1 MSTYLSA
8 QSLSLAFSSV
18 SLFDSLSFTLNK
30 GDRVGLI
37 GHNGCGKSSLL
48 KILSGHID
56 SVSGQVSVAHR
67 CVVAYVEQQLPVSI
81 QNVTLIEALSAMVK
95 EDEAWR
101 AELLLSQ
108 LGFLPQYWQMPVSHL
123 SGGQHMRLLLGRA
136 VINQPDLLLLDEP
149 SNHLDLTALLWLE
162 SFLSQWKGSFI
173 LVSHD
178 QSLLD
183 KVTNTTWIMRDGRLY
198 HFNMTCSAARQA
210 LLAQDEAQQ
219 QRHDSEQKEIDR
231 LEQSAKRLANWG
243 KVYDNEDLAR
253 KAKTMQARRQRLV
266 EQQTQLGEGVPWQ
279 LTFHGEP
286 LPANRLL
293 AVECLNVSPVGSSL
307 ELFQILQKQIKSGQR
322 VAIMGNNGC
331 GKSTLL
337 KRLYQ
342 FYQNKEDNAVRFH
355 PQCRLGY
362 YDQSLQQLQDDETL
376 NDELI
381 RFASVNDDIRKRALI
396 QAGFDYQ
403 RHQQKVGS
411 LSGGERAR
419 LLFIGLSLARYHL
432 LMLDEPT
439 NHLDLQGKEELIT
452 TLSDYPGGVLL
463 VSHDRQ
469 LIEACCQRF
478 WLIHQGNL
486 TEYSD
491 IAKVYEQ
498 LKQDDTSSDLV
509 SKDEPLISSIVIQD
523 EKEEVL
529 LARLVELEQLLDD
542 DLKRKSKHQK
552 MAKQIQWRLEIESIN
567 QQL

>member
-18 SLFDSLSFTLNK
+18 SLFDSVSFTLNQ

-48 KILSGHID
+48 KLLSGHID
-56 SVSGQVSVAHR
+56 SFTGQVSIAR
-67 CVVAYVEQQLPVSI
+67 QCAVAYVEQQLPDSL
-81 QNVTLIEALSAMVK
+81 QNVTLVEALSATVK
-95 EDEAWR
+95 EDEIWR
-101 AELLLSQ
+101 SELLLSQ
-108 LGFLPQYWQMPVSHL
+108 LGFLPRYWQMPVSYL

-136 VINQPDLLLLDEP
+136 IINQPDLLLLDEP

-162 SFLSQWKGSFI
+162 SFLSQWSGSFI

-183 KVTNTTWIMRDGRLY
+183 KVTNTTWIMRDRRLY

-210 LLAQDEAQQ
+210 LLAQDEAQK
-219 QRHDSEQKEIDR
+219 QRYDSEQKEIDR

-266 EQQTQLGEGVPWQ
+266 ENQTQLGEGVPWR
-279 LTFHGEP
+279 LIFHGES
-286 LPANRLL
+286 LPADRLV
-293 AVECLNVSPVGSSL
+293 AIEHMNVSPEASRLS
-307 ELFQILQKQIKSGQR
+307 LFQILQKQVKSGER
-322 VAIMGNNGC
+322 VAIMGDNGC

-337 KRLYQ
+337 KNLYQ
-342 FYQNKEDNAVRFH
+342 FYQHQDEHTVRYH
-355 PQCRLGY
+355 PQCRMGY
-362 YDQSLQQLQDDETL
+362 YDQSLQQLLDSETL
-376 NDELI
+376 HDALI
-381 RFASVNDDIRKRALI
+381 RFAPVNDDIRKRALI
-396 QAGFDYQ
+396 RAGFDYQ
-403 RHQQKVGS
+403 RHRQKVGS

-439 NHLDLQGKEELIT
+439 NHLDLAGKEELIA
-452 TLSDYPGGVLL
+452 TLSNYPGGVLL

-478 WLIHQGNL
+478 WLVHHGAL
-486 TEYSD
+486 TEYMD
-491 IAKVYEQ
+491 IEKVYDQ
-498 LKQDDTSSDLV
+498 LKQDEASCGYV
-509 SKDEPLISSIVIQD
+509 SQADALTPVGPLQH
-523 EKEEVL
+523 EEEEDL
-529 LARLVELEQLLDD
+529 LARLVELEQLLKD
-542 DLKRKSKHQK
+542 DLKRKPKHQK
-552 MAKQIQWRLEIESIN
+552 LARQAQWRLGIEKIN
-567 QQL
+567 RQL